1 MKKILLGIILMTA
14 FFKPAHAV
22 GTDVQEVL
30 QSSITVNVI
39 TVSSITPTQIDPSSI
54 LMNYRAVLVI
64 QNLDLTNKI
73 YCSQK
78 SNVTTST
85 GFMLPESGGIINL
98 PISATNESGNRLT
111 IYCITSSTTTSK
123 ATVIQA
129 Y

>member
-1 MKKILLGIILMTA
+1 MKKALFAIILFST
-14 FFKPAHAV
+14 FYKPAYAV

-30 QSSITVNVI
+30 QSSITINVVNI
-39 TVSSITPTQIDPSSI
+39 SSFTPTQVDPTSI
-54 LMNYRAVLVI
+54 IMNYRTTLVI

-85 GFMLPESGGIINL
+85 GFMLPESGGLISL
-98 PISATNESGNRLT
+98 PISAQGITGRLT
-111 IYCITSSTTTSK
+111 LYCITANTSGSSK
-123 ATVIQA
+123 LAVIQA